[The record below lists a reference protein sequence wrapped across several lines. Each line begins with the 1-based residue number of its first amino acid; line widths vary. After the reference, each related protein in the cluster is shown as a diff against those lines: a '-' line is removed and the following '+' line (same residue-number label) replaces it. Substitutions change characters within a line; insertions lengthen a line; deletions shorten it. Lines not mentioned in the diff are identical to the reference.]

1 MVAMAQNIVM
11 EMAVYYKPVN
21 RYIQINIPEVIPPT
35 TESGIVLP
43 DDFNPKAEHHVIA
56 SVVSWA
62 EDVRFAKEL
71 KEGIEIV
78 VNNSMIEKITVKEG
92 QLSVVQDN
100 YIIAILI

>member
-1 MVAMAQNIVM
+1 MM
-11 EMAVYYKPVN
+11 EMVVYCKPVN
-21 RYIQINIPEVIPPT
+21 RYIQISVPEIIPPT

-43 DDFNPKAEHHVIA
+43 EDFNSKVEHHVIA

-62 EDVRFAKEL
+62 EDVRFAKDL

-78 VNNSMIEKITVKEG
+78 VDNSMIEKITVKEG